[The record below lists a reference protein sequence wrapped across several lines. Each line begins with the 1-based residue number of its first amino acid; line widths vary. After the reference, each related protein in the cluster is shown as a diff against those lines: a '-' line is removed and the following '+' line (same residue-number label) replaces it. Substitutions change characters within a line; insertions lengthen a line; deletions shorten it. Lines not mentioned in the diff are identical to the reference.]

1 MAIFKGS
8 LLRPEL
14 NDIFSTAPNFHNNSK
29 LLFNILHDTMEEVA
43 PDYILPIIKE
53 GIKDGSIQTDYPK
66 ALSELVIFVSNI
78 WMNPMIFDN
87 TVEETHNKFMV
98 FQQMMRGFGLDI
110 VDEEMMDRIQE
121 LTSIY
126 QSKR

>member
-1 MAIFKGS
+1 
-8 LLRPEL
+8 
-14 NDIFSTAPNFHNNSK
+14 
-29 LLFNILHDTMEEVA
+29 
-43 PDYILPIIKE
+43 
-53 GIKDGSIQTDYPK
+53 
-66 ALSELVIFVSNI
+66 
-78 WMNPMIFDN
+78 MIFDN

-110 VDEEMMDRIQE
+110 VDEEMMNRIQD